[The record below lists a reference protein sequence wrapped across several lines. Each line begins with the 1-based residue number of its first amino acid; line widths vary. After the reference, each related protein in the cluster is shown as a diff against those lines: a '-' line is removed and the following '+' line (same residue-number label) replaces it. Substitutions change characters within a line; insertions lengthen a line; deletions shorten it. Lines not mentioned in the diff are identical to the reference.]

1 MVYAKNKEHYKII
14 SVISRLLVIF
24 SLLLL
29 LTSCEKMVDSASE
42 TLIKL
47 HALYEGFADLVISIA
62 YVSGVFFVTKG
73 VFAFKQY
80 GEQRTM
86 MSSQTTV
93 RVPLTYFT
101 VGLAMLYF
109 PRMLSIFSNSIFSQ
123 PVIQLIGYQGSVD
136 SSVDVKQAIYALIQ
150 IVGLVSV
157 LRALFIAS
165 NPHPGGGQGGFG
177 KAIVH
182 FVAGLIALNITYV
195 MTLLES
201 YV

>member
-1 MVYAKNKEHYKII
+1 MQQAKNKACHKTIN
-14 SVISRLLVIF
+14 VISRLLIIF

-29 LTSCEKMVDSASE
+29 LTSCEKMVDNASQV
-42 TLIKL
+42 LIKL
-47 HALYEGFADLVISIA
+47 HQLYEGFADLVISIA
-62 YVSGVFFVTKG
+62 YVSGILFVTKG
-73 VFAFKQY
+73 IFAFKQY

-86 MSSQTTV
+86 MSSQTTI

-101 VGLAMLYF
+101 VGIAMLYF
-109 PRMLSIFSNSIFSQ
+109 PRMISIFSNSIFSQ

-136 SSVDVKQAIYALIQ
+136 SGVDVKQAIYALVQ

-177 KAIVH
+177 KAVVH
-182 FVAGLIALNITYV
+182 FVSGLIALNIEYV

>member
-1 MVYAKNKEHYKII
+1 MLTIKNKWNKILAMI
-14 SVISRLLVIF
+14 ARIVLLV
-24 SLLLL
+24 SLFILLP
-29 LTSCEKMVDSASE
+29 SCAKLVDSASQ
-42 TLIKL
+42 TLIKM
-47 HALYEGFADLVISIA
+47 HALYESFADLVISVA
-62 YVSGVFFVTKG
+62 YVSGIFFISKG
-73 VFAFKQY
+73 IFAFKQY

-101 VGLAMLYF
+101 VGVAMLYF
-109 PRMLSIFSNSIFSQ
+109 PKMLSIFSNAAFSQ
-123 PVIQLIGYQGSVD
+123 PVIELIGYHGSVD
-136 SSVDVKQAIYALIQ
+136 SGLDVKHAVYALVQ

-165 NPHPGGGQGGFG
+165 NPHPGGGGGGFG

-182 FVAGLIALNITYV
+182 FVAGLLALNISYV
-195 MTLLES
+195 MSILQS

>member
-1 MVYAKNKEHYKII
+1 LFFIV
-14 SVISRLLVIF
+14 

-29 LTSCEKMVDSASE
+29 LTSCQKMADSAGQ

-47 HALYEGFADLVISIA
+47 HALYEGFADLVISLA

-73 VFAFKQY
+73 IFAFKQY

-101 VGLAMLYF
+101 VGIAMLYF
-109 PRMLSIFSNSIFSQ
+109 PKMLSIFSDATFSQ
-123 PVIQLIGYQGSVD
+123 PVIQLIGYHGNVD
-136 SSVDVKQAIYALIQ
+136 TGVDVVHAIYALIQ
-150 IVGLVSV
+150 VVGLVSV

-165 NPHPGGGQGGFG
+165 NPHPGGGQGGFS
-177 KAIVH
+177 KAVVH
-182 FVAGLIALNITYV
+182 FIAGLIALNIEYV
-195 MTLLES
+195 MTMLKS